1 MSGVLFLHMNDIVKK
16 GLGGWLILVGIGV
29 VINPINQIYQFNLI
43 YKDTIGAVYWKF
55 LITPN
60 SESYI
65 PYLQPLIISELIG
78 CVIFT
83 IASLYIIYLFFKEKK
98 LFPKF
103 FCYFMFFIALW
114 VYVDAFFAM
123 LVFPDEP
130 LDSETIR
137 EMIQVIIVCSIW
149 IPYML
154 VSKRVAA
161 TFINY

>member
-1 MSGVLFLHMNDIVKK
+1 
-16 GLGGWLILVGIGV
+16 
-29 VINPINQIYQFNLI
+29 
-43 YKDTIGAVYWKF
+43 
-55 LITPN
+55 
-60 SESYI
+60 
-65 PYLQPLIISELIG
+65 
-78 CVIFT
+78 
-83 IASLYIIYLFFKEKK
+83 
-98 LFPKF
+98 
-103 FCYFMFFIALW
+103 
-114 VYVDAFFAM
+114 M